1 MEGFGLGSGVHVQY
15 RGLIDIG
22 SHHMLKPLH
31 SNARTRDRARRCHQ
45 RVQRRRRSAVGVSPH
60 ALAIRRLSLE
70 LQAEEGLLCNF
81 HGGVTWRSVQPLLP
95 PGTPVVVDRERPI
108 RIAGRRYIPDLTVR
122 SASSGR
128 LLLLI
133 EVWHTHAVSD
143 RKRRA
148 FAEDG
153 FCWIEVKSWH
163 VLGRHRRRPLPV
175 IDWGGAGLPEAPNQ
189 GDLFTAPSDTA
200 PNRPLASLADST
212 DTRPTVI
219 YENGRG
225 RSRPLGLRQCV
236 SGTSTGLREQLT
248 SSGGYAGL

>member
-1 MEGFGLGSGVHVQY
+1 MEGFGLGKGVHVQY

-31 SNARTRDRARRCHQ
+31 SNARTRNRARRCHQ
-45 RVQRRRRSAVGVSPH
+45 CVQRRRGRAVGASPH

-95 PGTPVVVDRERPI
+95 RGTPFVVDRERVI
-108 RIAGRRYIPDLTVR
+108 RVSGRRYVPDLAVR
-122 SASSGR
+122 SATSGR
-128 LLLLI
+128 LLLVI

-148 FAEDG
+148 FAEGG

-163 VLGRHRRRPLPV
+163 VLGRHRSRPLPV
-175 IDWGGAGLPEAPNQ
+175 VDWGGAGLPEAPDQ
-189 GDLFTAPSDTA
+189 GQLFPAEK
-200 PNRPLASLADST
+200 PNGPRASLPIPT
-212 DTRPTVI
+212 DMRSTVI
-219 YENGRG
+219 YGHGSG
-225 RSRPLGLRQCV
+225 RSHPLSPQKHD
-236 SGTSTGLREQLT
+236 SGTSNWQRNQFAASDCLART
-248 SSGGYAGL
+248 